1 MKFSSKAEKYVYS
14 RDTYRKKHENDF
26 LSHHDETNYLVVH
39 INELV
44 ASLTLF
50 FSGKDLREIENGLYY
65 GDLVVSFCRSHFI
78 VSDLLVGGELVEAGT
93 LIRKQMELL
102 SRLNELSNGIDVEKL
117 IKKTPNLKNLK
128 SEIRRFYSDYSE
140 IAHSASPEIMQLLGS
155 KNIDNKTF
163 TVLYPEFQE
172 NSFVALQHHAGCSFE
187 FYIWC
192 VNFLIDNF
200 QEYDD
205 TTDTSLFKIAFEK
218 QEKIFNKSTQP
229 RI

>member
-1 MKFSSKAEKYVYS
+1 MKFNSKAEKYIYS
-14 RDTYRKKHENDF
+14 RDTYRKKHEHDF
-26 LSHHDETNYLVVH
+26 LSYDGETNNLVIH

-50 FSGKDLREIENGLYY
+50 FSGKNLRKIENGLYY
-65 GDLVVSFCRSHFI
+65 GDLVVSYCRSHFI
-78 VSDLLVGGELVEAGT
+78 ISDLLVGGELVEAGT

-102 SRLNELSNGIDVEKL
+102 SRLNELSKGVEVEKL

-155 KNIDNKTF
+155 KDIDDKTY

-172 NSFVALQHHAGCSFE
+172 NSFVVLQHHAGCSFE

-192 VNFLIDNF
+192 VNFLTDNF

-205 TTDTSLFKIAFEK
+205 STDTDLFKIAFDT
-218 QEKIFNKSTQP
+218 QEKIFNKSTLH
-229 RI
+229 R